1 MSKNLPICKYCHKV
15 EVVHMYPS
23 NDISYPSNRREDK
36 LEPIVRYNVE
46 CCIDCH
52 ILGKDFKEE
61 IKMQKEYAKK
71 YNSW

>member
-1 MSKNLPICKYCHKV
+1 
-15 EVVHMYPS
+15 MYPS